1 MKKFLTTTLIFFCL
15 PFMFITILEVVI
27 LPPNF
32 FTYSIFSA
40 IVYNSN
46 FPHIG
51 NFYPNVKLES
61 IEEGDLGHHTIYSI
75 PKKSIWITDKFG
87 YRNNEF
93 IEQADILLIGDSF
106 IHGGGLTQEQTITRV
121 LSSRFSDSLKVYNFA
136 VANLSDFDCFLKK
149 GFIKK
154 PKMIIFEKVE
164 RNNVS
169 EIILFNNKK
178 SWEDKLKIINKI
190 VNDNGLSVLPDRFL
204 KFSFFNWCSAR
215 LKDKPSLGI
224 PSPVD
229 SKMLFLQGKK
239 AIQRNENDLKNNVNV
254 ISIYKKYCDSLE
266 IEFLY
271 LPIPNKESV
280 YYKLVPFQKQPN
292 YLFKLDSLLSKSNI
306 PTVNTL
312 KVYNEWILKNE
323 NNKELLYHYD
333 DSHWNANGVNIVA
346 DELEKLIRGNKKFNK
361 IISK

>member
-1 MKKFLTTTLIFFCL
+1 MKKFLTTILIFFCF
-15 PFMFITILEVVI
+15 PFLFITVMDVFVF
-27 LPPNF
+27 PPNF
-32 FTYSIFSA
+32 FTYNIFNA
-40 IVYNSN
+40 LVYNSS
-46 FPHIG
+46 FPHLG
-51 NFYPNVKLES
+51 SFYPNVKLES

-75 PKKSIWITDKFG
+75 PKKSVWITDKFG

-136 VANLSDFDCFLKK
+136 VGSLSDFDCFLKK

-154 PKMIIFEKVE
+154 PKMIICENIE

-169 EIILFNNKK
+169 EIILFSNKQSLK
-178 SWEDKLKIINKI
+178 DKLTPIYKI
-190 VNDNGLSVLPDRFL
+190 VYDYGLSVIPDRFL
-204 KFSFFNWCSAR
+204 KFCFFNWCSAR

-229 SKMLFLQGKK
+229 SKMLFLQGEK
-239 AIQRNENDLKNNVNV
+239 AIQRNENDLKSNVNV
-254 ISIYKKYCDSLE
+254 IATYKKYCDSLN
-266 IEFLY
+266 IEFIY
-271 LPIPNKESV
+271 LPIPNKETV
-280 YYKLVPFQKQPN
+280 YYKLVPFQKQPD
-292 YLFKLDSLLSKSNI
+292 YLFKLDSTLLKSNI

-312 KVYNEWILKNE
+312 KVYNEWILKND
-323 NNKELLYHYD
+323 NKKELLYHYD

-346 DELEKLIRGNKKFNK
+346 DELEKLIRNNRIFFKK
-361 IISK
+361 